1 MPSCFCIKPSH
12 PNPAEAYEEEE
23 VTKHDYTRETSMVSA
38 MSCME
43 TESSTTY
50 VPGDPERVAQI
61 EARLRLT
68 QLKSLIADNTFSG
81 GHSYKNVKI
90 WYKQPRNEPIVSR
103 GHVVFPEAHS
113 LEIIIE
119 ALTEIDRIKQWDT
132 DTVEQKYINEIPI
145 PHIRDSFINERLY
158 QTYCAFKGRMG
169 FPGRDFVWNSLVAW
183 ESEDLVYLVHYSDPL
198 FPLPASFQSYPGYI
212 RGTTWLTGYRLE
224 RTVSGVTIDFIS
236 QVDIGNSL
244 VPDWII
250 TPIMKKVPERLAV
263 LREYIHL
270 AHRNL
275 ATS

>member
-1 MPSCFCIKPSH
+1 M
-12 PNPAEAYEEEE
+12 
-23 VTKHDYTRETSMVSA
+23 KHDYTRETSMVSA

-50 VPGDPERVAQI
+50 VSGDPERVAQI

-68 QLKSLIADNTFSG
+68 LLKSLIADNTFSG

-103 GHVVFPEAHS
+103 GHVVFPEANS
-113 LEIIIE
+113 LEMILE
-119 ALTEIDRIKQWDT
+119 ALTDIDRIKQWDT

-145 PHIRDSFINERLY
+145 PQIRDSLINERLY

-198 FPLPASFQSYPGYI
+198 FPLPASFQPHPGYI